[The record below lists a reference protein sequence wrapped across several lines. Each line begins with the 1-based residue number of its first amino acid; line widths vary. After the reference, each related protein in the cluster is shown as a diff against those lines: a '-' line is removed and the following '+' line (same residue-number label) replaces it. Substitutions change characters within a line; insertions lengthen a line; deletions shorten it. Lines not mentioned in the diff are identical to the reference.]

1 MGTKESNVG
10 SVLRRTVERAAT
22 QGIAAACVDM
32 HEPFRLSLEEWVPQC
47 RLIYDKFHI
56 MQHANE
62 AVSQIKRAEFF
73 HRGGAG
79 QLSNDL

>member
-1 MGTKESNVG
+1 
-10 SVLRRTVERAAT
+10 
-22 QGIAAACVDM
+22 M

-73 HRGGAG
+73 HRVIGTAHKISHTSDES
-79 QLSNDL
+79 LSEERIVPITMEGCWF